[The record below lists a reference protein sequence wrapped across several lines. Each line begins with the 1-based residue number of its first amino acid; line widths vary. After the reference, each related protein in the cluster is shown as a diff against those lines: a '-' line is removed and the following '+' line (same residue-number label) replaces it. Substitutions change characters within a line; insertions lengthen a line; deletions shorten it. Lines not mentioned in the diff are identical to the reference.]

1 MKAKIITT
9 ICAIIGALALFV
21 FIPAE
26 APTGGLQ
33 LLWSGSWLFVLW
45 ICAKGIDKSGAKD
58 EDNSNNF

>member
-26 APTGGLQ
+26 APTAELQ
-33 LLWSGSWLFVLW
+33 LLWSGSWLFVFWL
-45 ICAKGIDKSGAKD
+45 CAKLIDKYGEK
-58 EDNSNNF
+58 EEYEQ